1 MIAWPPAF
9 CAPQGFVYRW
19 VCLPVR
25 LPLSLPVCLVGAAA
39 WCWFSGGA
47 RYLRLL
53 EVLLAVGL
61 AEGRALG
68 LTVT

>member
-25 LPLSLPVCLVGAAA
+25 LPLSLRVWLVGLRFGVGLVAAP
-39 WCWFSGGA
+39 
-47 RYLRLL
+47 YLRLL
-53 EVLLAVGL
+53 EVLLGL

>member
-1 MIAWPPAF
+1 MICLAAGLLR
-9 CAPQGFVYRW
+9 AAGF
-19 VCLPVR
+19 CLP
-25 LPLSLPVCLVGAAA
+25 LGLPVCLVGAAA